1 MSKKLTKKQIEQLSQ
16 FTADELLVLVHD
28 LAENY
33 GEINQYLAVNY
44 LMSSEEKLK
53 SAENEYKRQF
63 RKKGNYEYW
72 KSHTFFLDLE
82 NKIVTPLDKLSLDLP
97 SETLK
102 ITEKMIGE
110 IDDLFEKYD
119 TSSGSW
125 QDYLYGLLNVWIK
138 ALGAAYKKDNQ
149 MDFVGHYLGI
159 KSNCD
164 YFNPDLLQQNKAF
177 IPREAIQKIR
187 DALKDQDEQQVL
199 EISFVLKD
207 HEYLVQAYETNRFL
221 NDQFACFKYAQ
232 LLLDEFKTEE
242 AVLVLKELKSA
253 ALPYEI
259 QFKVE
264 NLLIDALYE
273 NGDRDE
279 ALELCKEY
287 FSRNLNSDYCR
298 KFIKYNSDHNAVNT
312 EYFYQRAN
320 QSGAISY
327 LRFVAEME
335 NWSVFELFLIEKII
349 EGDEEWDESIFEFLQ
364 VATIR
369 KWSTALAQQGFP
381 LSAVLL
387 RRKLVEDNLIQA
399 RSANYK
405 YAVSDLKK
413 SLDYMEHLSAEHQQ
427 LIPST
432 LEYITALHEKHQRK
446 YAFWNACIGLIPEQ
460 FTQYNPYRMNSG
472 F

>member
-1 MSKKLTKKQIEQLSQ
+1 M
-16 FTADELLVLVHD
+16 
-28 LAENY
+28 
-33 GEINQYLAVNY
+33 
-44 LMSSEEKLK
+44 
-53 SAENEYKRQF
+53 
-63 RKKGNYEYW
+63 
-72 KSHTFFLDLE
+72 
-82 NKIVTPLDKLSLDLP
+82 
-97 SETLK
+97 
-102 ITEKMIGE
+102 
-110 IDDLFEKYD
+110 
-119 TSSGSW
+119 
-125 QDYLYGLLNVWIK
+125 
-138 ALGAAYKKDNQ
+138 
-149 MDFVGHYLGI
+149 
-159 KSNCD
+159 
-164 YFNPDLLQQNKAF
+164 
-177 IPREAIQKIR
+177 
-187 DALKDQDEQQVL
+187 
-199 EISFVLKD
+199 
-207 HEYLVQAYETNRFL
+207 
-221 NDQFACFKYAQ
+221 
-232 LLLDEFKTEE
+232 
-242 AVLVLKELKSA
+242 VLKELKSA

-259 QFKVE
+259 QFEVE
-264 NLLIDALYE
+264 ILLVDALYE

-287 FSRNLNSDYCR
+287 FSRNLNSEYCQ
-298 KFIKYNSDHNAVNT
+298 KFIKYHSNPNAVNT
-312 EYFYQRAN
+312 EYFYQKAH

-327 LRFVAEME
+327 LRFAAEME

-387 RRKLVEDNLIQA
+387 RRKLVEDNLMQA